1 MSEADAE
8 NKRIAKNTAV
18 LYVRMLISM
27 FIGFFTSRILLNQL
41 GVIDYG
47 IYNVVGSIVVMLG
60 FLNSTL
66 SLSTQRF
73 INYELGSGNYDRL
86 SKVYS
91 SSIVIHAALA
101 FLVLIIAETVGLWF
115 LNTHMNIPTERMVA
129 ANYVYQFSIFSAM
142 FSIIMIPH
150 SATIIAHEHMK
161 QYATIGI
168 IDVLLRLCVA
178 CMLYI
183 IQTDK
188 LIVYALAMFL
198 VVLANYLTYYIYCKK
213 KFPECS
219 FIFSKDKQLYRE
231 MLSFSGWNI
240 FSSISM
246 ILNGQVV
253 SIIMNIFF
261 GPIVNA
267 ARGISSQVN
276 GAIGGFVQN
285 FQIAVNP
292 RIIQTFAADEIQTF
306 YRLINQSAKF
316 SFFLLLIFVVP
327 VWINIDDILQLWLGT
342 VPEHTAD
349 FCRIIFISSLINTF
363 SLPLATAA
371 NATGNIKIFQL
382 ACGVF
387 EILNIPFSY
396 LLLKLGNPPVSVY
409 LVQLTITISTLLIRL
424 IVLRKLVNL
433 NIYLFFTKIVFRCLF
448 VAVLSFS
455 TMMIVT
461 YINVE
466 SILGLLSSIFI
477 SLSLT
482 VLSIILLGLNRE
494 EKAIAMNLI
503 KNKLHIK

>member
-1 MSEADAE
+1 
-8 NKRIAKNTAV
+8 
-18 LYVRMLISM
+18 MLISM

-41 GVIDYG
+41 GVVDFG
-47 IYNVVGSIVVMLG
+47 VYNVVGSIIVLLG

-73 INYELGSGNYDRL
+73 INFELGNNNYQQL
-86 SKVYS
+86 QKVYS
-91 SSIVIHAALA
+91 SSIIIHCALA
-101 FLVLIIAETVGLWF
+101 FIVFILAETVGLWF
-115 LNTHMNIPTERMVA
+115 LNYHMNIPEERMVA

-142 FSIIMIPH
+142 LSLTMIPH
-150 SATIIAHEHMK
+150 TATIIAHEHMS

-168 IDVLLRLCVA
+168 IDVFLRFSVA

-253 SIIMNIFF
+253 SIILNIFF

-267 ARGISSQVN
+267 ARGISTQVN

-292 RIIQTFAADEIQTF
+292 RIIQTFAANEIQTF

-316 SFFLLLIFVVP
+316 SFYLLLIFVVP
-327 VWINIDDILQLWLGT
+327 VWTNIDNILQLWLGT
-342 VPEHTAD
+342 VPEHTAN
-349 FCRIIFISSLINTF
+349 FCRIVFISSLINTF

-371 NATGNIKIFQL
+371 NATGNIKVFQL
-382 ACGVF
+382 ACGIF
-387 EILNIPFSY
+387 ELLNIPFSY
-396 LLLKLGNPPVSVY
+396 LLLKLGNPPVTVY
-409 LVQLTITISTLLIRL
+409 FVQLTITISTLFVRL

-433 NIYLFFTKIVFRCLF
+433 NISLFLSKIVFRCLF
-448 VAVLSFS
+448 VAILSFS
-455 TMMIVT
+455 TIIIAT
-461 YINVE
+461 FINTE

-482 VLSIILLGLNRE
+482 ALFIMLWGLNRE
-494 EKAIAMNLI
+494 EKVIAINLI
-503 KNKLHIK
+503 INKLHIK

>member
-1 MSEADAE
+1 
-8 NKRIAKNTAV
+8 
-18 LYVRMLISM
+18 MLISM

-41 GVIDYG
+41 GVVDFG
-47 IYNVVGSIVVMLG
+47 VYNVVGSIIVLLG

-73 INYELGSGNYDRL
+73 INFELGNNNYQQL
-86 SKVYS
+86 QKVYS
-91 SSIVIHAALA
+91 SSIIIHCALA
-101 FLVLIIAETVGLWF
+101 FVVFILAETVGLWF
-115 LNTHMNIPTERMVA
+115 LNSHMNIPEERMTA

-142 FSIIMIPH
+142 LSLTMIPH
-150 SATIIAHEHMK
+150 TATIIAHEHMN

-168 IDVLLRLCVA
+168 VDVFLRFTVA
-178 CMLYI
+178 CMLYL

-253 SIIMNIFF
+253 SIILNIFF

-267 ARGISSQVN
+267 ARGISTQVN

-292 RIIQTFAADEIQTF
+292 RIIQTFAANEIQAF

-327 VWINIDDILQLWLGT
+327 VWINIDDILQLWLGD
-342 VPEHTAD
+342 VPEHAAD
-349 FCRIIFISSLINTF
+349 FCRIVFISSLINTF

-371 NATGNIKIFQL
+371 NATGNIKLFQL

-387 EILNIPFSY
+387 ELLNIPFSY
-396 LLLKLGNPPVSVY
+396 MLLKLGNLPVAVY
-409 LVQLTITISTLLIRL
+409 FVQLTITISTLFVRL
-424 IVLRKLVNL
+424 VVLKELVNL
-433 NIYLFFTKIVFRCLF
+433 NIFLFLFKIVFRCLF
-448 VAVLSFS
+448 VAILSFS
-455 TMMIVT
+455 TMIVTT
-461 YINVE
+461 YINTE
-466 SILGLLSSIFI
+466 SIFELLSSITI

-482 VLSIILLGLNRE
+482 VLFIILLGLNRE
-494 EKAIAMNLI
+494 EKAIAINLI

>member
-1 MSEADAE
+1 
-8 NKRIAKNTAV
+8 
-18 LYVRMLISM
+18 MLISM

-41 GVIDYG
+41 GVVDFG
-47 IYNVVGSIVVMLG
+47 VYNVVGSIIVLLG

-73 INYELGSGNYDRL
+73 INFELGNNNYQQL
-86 SKVYS
+86 QKVYS
-91 SSIVIHAALA
+91 SSIIIHCALA
-101 FLVLIIAETVGLWF
+101 FVVFILAETVGLWF
-115 LNTHMNIPTERMVA
+115 LNYHMNIPEERMVA

-142 FSIIMIPH
+142 LSLTMIPH
-150 SATIIAHEHMK
+150 TATIIAHEHMS

-168 IDVLLRLCVA
+168 IDVFLRFSVA

-219 FIFSKDKQLYRE
+219 FIVSKDKQLYRE

-253 SIIMNIFF
+253 SIILNIFF

-267 ARGISSQVN
+267 ARGISTQVN
-276 GAIGGFVQN
+276 GAIGGFVHN

-292 RIIQTFAADEIQTF
+292 RIIQTFAANEFQTF

-327 VWINIDDILQLWLGT
+327 VWTNIDNILQIWLGS

-349 FCRIIFISSLINTF
+349 FCRIVFISSLINTF

-371 NATGNIKIFQL
+371 NATGNIKVFQL

-396 LLLKLGNPPVSVY
+396 LLLKLGNPPVAVY
-409 LVQLTITISTLLIRL
+409 FVQLAITISTLFARL
-424 IVLRKLVNL
+424 VVLRKLVNL
-433 NIYLFFTKIVFRCLF
+433 NISLFLTKIVSRCLF
-448 VAVLSFS
+448 VAILSFS
-455 TMMIVT
+455 TMMIAT
-461 YINVE
+461 YINTE
-466 SILGLLSSIFI
+466 SLLGLLSSIFI

-482 VLSIILLGLNRE
+482 ALFIMLLGLNRE
-494 EKAIAMNLI
+494 EKAIAINLI

>member
-1 MSEADAE
+1 
-8 NKRIAKNTAV
+8 
-18 LYVRMLISM
+18 MLISM

-41 GVIDYG
+41 GVVDFG
-47 IYNVVGSIVVMLG
+47 VYNVVGSIIVLLG

-73 INYELGSGNYDRL
+73 INFELGNNNYQQL
-86 SKVYS
+86 QKVYS
-91 SSIVIHAALA
+91 SSIIIHCALA
-101 FLVLIIAETVGLWF
+101 FIVFILAETVGLWF
-115 LNTHMNIPTERMVA
+115 LNYHMNIPEERMVA

-142 FSIIMIPH
+142 LSLTMIPH
-150 SATIIAHEHMK
+150 TATIIAHEHMS

-168 IDVLLRLCVA
+168 IDVFLRFSVA

-219 FIFSKDKQLYRE
+219 FIVSKDKQLYQE

-253 SIIMNIFF
+253 SIILNVFF

-267 ARGISSQVN
+267 ARGISTQVN

-292 RIIQTFAADEIQTF
+292 RIIQTFAANEIQTF

-342 VPEHTAD
+342 VPEHTAN
-349 FCRIIFISSLINTF
+349 FCRIVFISSLINTF

-371 NATGNIKIFQL
+371 NATGNIKVFQL
-382 ACGVF
+382 ACGVL

-396 LLLKLGNPPVSVY
+396 LLLKLGNPPVTVY
-409 LVQLTITISTLLIRL
+409 FVQLTITISTLFVRL
-424 IVLRKLVNL
+424 IVLRKLVSL
-433 NIYLFFTKIVFRCLF
+433 NISQFLTKIVSRCLF
-448 VAVLSFS
+448 VAILSFS
-455 TMMIVT
+455 TMIVT
-461 YINVE
+461 TYFNTE
-466 SILGLLSSIFI
+466 SLLGLLSSIFS

-482 VLSIILLGLNRE
+482 ALFIMLLGLNRE
-494 EKAIAMNLI
+494 EKAIAINLI

>member
-1 MSEADAE
+1 
-8 NKRIAKNTAV
+8 
-18 LYVRMLISM
+18 MLISM

-41 GVIDYG
+41 GVVDFG
-47 IYNVVGSIVVMLG
+47 VYNVVGSIIVLLG

-73 INYELGSGNYDRL
+73 INFELGNNNYQQL
-86 SKVYS
+86 QKVYS
-91 SSIVIHAALA
+91 SSIIIHCALA
-101 FLVLIIAETVGLWF
+101 FVVFILAETVGLWF
-115 LNTHMNIPTERMVA
+115 LNYHMNIPEERMVA

-142 FSIIMIPH
+142 LSLTMIPH
-150 SATIIAHEHMK
+150 TATIIAHEHMS

-168 IDVLLRLCVA
+168 IDVFLRFSVA

-219 FIFSKDKQLYRE
+219 FILSKDKQLYRE

-253 SIIMNIFF
+253 SIILNIFF

-267 ARGISSQVN
+267 ARGISTQVN
-276 GAIGGFVQN
+276 GAIGGFVHN

-292 RIIQTFAADEIQTF
+292 RIIQTFAANEFQTF

-327 VWINIDDILQLWLGT
+327 VWTNIDNILQIWLGS

-349 FCRIIFISSLINTF
+349 FCRIVFISSLINTF

-371 NATGNIKIFQL
+371 NATGNIKVFQL

-396 LLLKLGNPPVSVY
+396 LLLKLGNPPVAVY
-409 LVQLTITISTLLIRL
+409 FVQLAITISTLFARL
-424 IVLRKLVNL
+424 VVLRKLVNL
-433 NIYLFFTKIVFRCLF
+433 NISLFLTKIVSHCMF
-448 VAVLSFS
+448 VAILSFS
-455 TMMIVT
+455 TMMIT
-461 YINVE
+461 AFINTE

-482 VLSIILLGLNRE
+482 ALFIMLLGLNRE
-494 EKAIAMNLI
+494 EKAIAINLI

>member
-1 MSEADAE
+1 
-8 NKRIAKNTAV
+8 
-18 LYVRMLISM
+18 MLISM

-41 GVIDYG
+41 GVVDFG
-47 IYNVVGSIVVMLG
+47 VYNVVGSIIVLLG

-73 INYELGSGNYDRL
+73 INFELGNNNYQQL
-86 SKVYS
+86 QKVYS
-91 SSIVIHAALA
+91 SSIIIHCALA
-101 FLVLIIAETVGLWF
+101 FIVFILAESVGLWF
-115 LNTHMNIPTERMVA
+115 LNYHMNIPEERMVA

-142 FSIIMIPH
+142 LSLTMIPH
-150 SATIIAHEHMK
+150 TATIIAHEHMS

-168 IDVLLRLCVA
+168 IDVFLRFSAA

-188 LIVYALAMFL
+188 LIVYALVMFL
-198 VVLANYLTYYIYCKK
+198 VVLTNYLTYFIYCKK

-219 FIFSKDKQLYRE
+219 LIFSKDKKLYRE

-240 FSSISM
+240 FSSISV

-267 ARGISSQVN
+267 ARGVSAQVN
-276 GAIGGFVQN
+276 GAVGGFVQN

-292 RIIQTFAADEIQTF
+292 RIIQTFAANEIQTF
-306 YRLINQSAKF
+306 YCLINQSAKF

-327 VWINIDDILQLWLGT
+327 VWTNIDNILQLWLGT

-349 FCRIIFISSLINTF
+349 FCRIVFISSLINTF

-371 NATGNIKIFQL
+371 NATGNIKVFQL

-396 LLLKLGNPPVSVY
+396 LLLKLGNPPVTVY
-409 LVQLTITISTLLIRL
+409 FVQLTITISTLFVRL
-424 IVLRKLVNL
+424 IVLRKLANL
-433 NIYLFFTKIVFRCLF
+433 NISLFLTKIVFRCLS
-448 VAVLSFS
+448 VAILSFS
-455 TMMIVT
+455 TIIVT
-461 YINVE
+461 LINTE
-466 SILGLLSSIFI
+466 SILGLLSSIFG

-482 VLSIILLGLNRE
+482 VLYIMLLGLSKE
-494 EKAIAMNLI
+494 EKIIAINLI
-503 KNKLHIK
+503 KNKLHI

>member
-1 MSEADAE
+1 
-8 NKRIAKNTAV
+8 
-18 LYVRMLISM
+18 MLISM

-41 GVIDYG
+41 GVVDFG
-47 IYNVVGSIVVMLG
+47 VYNVVGSIIVLLG

-73 INYELGSGNYDRL
+73 INFELGNNNYQQL
-86 SKVYS
+86 QKVYS
-91 SSIVIHAALA
+91 SSIIIHCALA
-101 FLVLIIAETVGLWF
+101 FIVFILAETVGLWF
-115 LNTHMNIPTERMVA
+115 LNYHMNIPEERMVA

-142 FSIIMIPH
+142 LSLTMIPH
-150 SATIIAHEHMK
+150 TATIIAHEHMS

-168 IDVLLRLCVA
+168 IDVFLRFSVA

-219 FIFSKDKQLYRE
+219 FIFSKDKRLYRE

-253 SIIMNIFF
+253 SIVLNVFF

-267 ARGISSQVN
+267 ARGITTQVN

-292 RIIQTFAADEIQTF
+292 RIIQTFAANEIQTF

-327 VWINIDDILQLWLGT
+327 VWINIDNILQFWLGT
-342 VPEHTAD
+342 VPKHTAD
-349 FCRIIFISSLINTF
+349 FCRIVFISSLINTF

-371 NATGNIKIFQL
+371 NANGNIKAFQL
-382 ACGVF
+382 ACGIF
-387 EILNIPFSY
+387 ELLNIPLSY
-396 LLLKLGNPPVSVY
+396 LLLKLGNPPVTVY
-409 LVQLTITISTLLIRL
+409 FVQLTITISTLFVRL

-433 NIYLFFTKIVFRCLF
+433 NLSLFLTKIVSRCLF
-448 VAVLSFS
+448 VAILSFS
-455 TMMIVT
+455 TMLIVT
-461 YINVE
+461 FINTEV
-466 SILGLLSSIFI
+466 ILGLLSSIFI

-482 VLSIILLGLNRE
+482 ALFIMLLGLNRE
-494 EKAIAMNLI
+494 EKAIAINLI

>member
-1 MSEADAE
+1 
-8 NKRIAKNTAV
+8 
-18 LYVRMLISM
+18 MLISM

-41 GVIDYG
+41 GVVDFG
-47 IYNVVGSIVVMLG
+47 VYNVVGSIIVLLG

-73 INYELGSGNYDRL
+73 INFELGNNNYQQL
-86 SKVYS
+86 QKVYS
-91 SSIVIHAALA
+91 SSIIIHCTLA
-101 FLVLIIAETVGLWF
+101 FTVLILAETVGLWF
-115 LNTHMNIPTERMVA
+115 LNYHMNIPGERMVA

-142 FSIIMIPH
+142 LSLTMIPH
-150 SATIIAHEHMK
+150 TATIIAHEHMS

-168 IDVLLRLCVA
+168 VDVLLRFSVA

-198 VVLANYLTYYIYCKK
+198 VALANYLTYYIYCKK

-253 SIIMNIFF
+253 SIILNIFF

-267 ARGISSQVN
+267 ARGISTQVN

-292 RIIQTFAADEIQTF
+292 RIIQTFAADEMKTF

-327 VWINIDDILQLWLGT
+327 VWINIDKILQLWLGT
-342 VPEHTAD
+342 VPENTAD

-371 NATGNIKIFQL
+371 NATGNIKVFQL
-382 ACGVF
+382 TCGVL

-396 LLLKLGNPPVSVY
+396 LLLKLGNPPVAVY
-409 LVQLTITISTLLIRL
+409 FVQLIITISTLFVRL
-424 IVLRKLVNL
+424 IVLRKLVSL
-433 NIYLFFTKIVFRCLF
+433 NIFLFLTKIVFRCLF
-448 VAVLSFS
+448 VAALSFS
-455 TMMIVT
+455 IIMIVT
-461 YINVE
+461 FIDTE
-466 SILGLLSSIFI
+466 SIIGLLSSIFV

-482 VLSIILLGLNRE
+482 ALFIMLLGLNGE
-494 EKAIAMNLI
+494 EKAIAINLI

>member
-1 MSEADAE
+1 
-8 NKRIAKNTAV
+8 
-18 LYVRMLISM
+18 MLISM

-41 GVIDYG
+41 GVVDFG
-47 IYNVVGSIVVMLG
+47 VYNVVGSIIVLLG

-73 INYELGSGNYDRL
+73 INFELGNNNYQQL
-86 SKVYS
+86 QKVYS
-91 SSIVIHAALA
+91 SSIIIHCALA
-101 FLVLIIAETVGLWF
+101 FVVFILAETVGLWF
-115 LNTHMNIPTERMVA
+115 LNYHMNIPEERMVA

-142 FSIIMIPH
+142 LSLTMIPH
-150 SATIIAHEHMK
+150 TATIIAHEHMS

-168 IDVLLRLCVA
+168 IDVFLRFSVA

-219 FIFSKDKQLYRE
+219 FIVSKDKQLYRE

-253 SIIMNIFF
+253 SIILNVFF

-267 ARGISSQVN
+267 ARGISTQVN
-276 GAIGGFVQN
+276 GAIGGFVHN

-292 RIIQTFAADEIQTF
+292 RIIQTFAANEFQTF

-327 VWINIDDILQLWLGT
+327 VWTNIDNILQIWLGS

-349 FCRIIFISSLINTF
+349 FCRIVFISSLINTF

-371 NATGNIKIFQL
+371 NATGNIKVFQL

-396 LLLKLGNPPVSVY
+396 LLLKLGNPPVAVY
-409 LVQLTITISTLLIRL
+409 FVQLAITISTLFARL
-424 IVLRKLVNL
+424 VVLRKLVNL
-433 NIYLFFTKIVFRCLF
+433 NISLFLTKIVSRCLF
-448 VAVLSFS
+448 VAILSFS
-455 TMMIVT
+455 TMMIT
-461 YINVE
+461 AFINTE

-482 VLSIILLGLNRE
+482 ALFIMLLGLNRE
-494 EKAIAMNLI
+494 EKAIAINLI

>member
-1 MSEADAE
+1 
-8 NKRIAKNTAV
+8 
-18 LYVRMLISM
+18 MLISM

-41 GVIDYG
+41 GVVDFG
-47 IYNVVGSIVVMLG
+47 VYNVVGSIIVLLG

-73 INYELGSGNYDRL
+73 INFELGNNNYQQL
-86 SKVYS
+86 QKVYS
-91 SSIVIHAALA
+91 SSIIIHCALA
-101 FLVLIIAETVGLWF
+101 FIVFILAETVGLWF
-115 LNTHMNIPTERMVA
+115 LNYHMNIPEERMVA

-142 FSIIMIPH
+142 LSLTMIPH
-150 SATIIAHEHMK
+150 TATIIAHEHMS

-168 IDVLLRLCVA
+168 IDVFLRFSVA

-253 SIIMNIFF
+253 SIILNIFF

-267 ARGISSQVN
+267 ARGISTQVN

-292 RIIQTFAADEIQTF
+292 RIIQTFAANEIQTF

-316 SFFLLLIFVVP
+316 SFYLLLIFVVP
-327 VWINIDDILQLWLGT
+327 VWTNIDNILQLWLGT

-349 FCRIIFISSLINTF
+349 FCRIVFIVSLINTF
-363 SLPLATAA
+363 SLPLATTA
-371 NATGNIKIFQL
+371 NATGNIKVFQL
-382 ACGVF
+382 ACGVL

-396 LLLKLGNPPVSVY
+396 LLLKLGNPPLTVY
-409 LVQLTITISTLLIRL
+409 FVQLAITISTLFVRL

-433 NIYLFFTKIVFRCLF
+433 NISLFLIKIVFRCLF
-448 VAVLSFS
+448 VAILSFS
-455 TMMIVT
+455 TMMIAT
-461 YINVE
+461 YINTE
-466 SILGLLSSIFI
+466 SLFGLLSSIFV
-477 SLSLT
+477 SLCLT
-482 VLSIILLGLNRE
+482 ALFIMLLGLNRE
-494 EKAIAMNLI
+494 EKAIVINLI
-503 KNKLHIK
+503 KNRLHIK

>member
-1 MSEADAE
+1 
-8 NKRIAKNTAV
+8 
-18 LYVRMLISM
+18 MLISM

-41 GVIDYG
+41 GVVDFG
-47 IYNVVGSIVVMLG
+47 VYNVVGSIIVLLG

-73 INYELGSGNYDRL
+73 INFELGNNNYQQL
-86 SKVYS
+86 QKVYS
-91 SSIVIHAALA
+91 SSIIIHCALA
-101 FLVLIIAETVGLWF
+101 FVVFILAETVGLWF
-115 LNTHMNIPTERMVA
+115 LNYHMNIPEERMVA

-142 FSIIMIPH
+142 LSLTMIPH
-150 SATIIAHEHMK
+150 TATIIAHEHMS

-168 IDVLLRLCVA
+168 IDVFLRFSVA

-219 FIFSKDKQLYRE
+219 FILSKDKQLYRE

-253 SIIMNIFF
+253 SIILNVFF

-267 ARGISSQVN
+267 ARGISTQVN

-292 RIIQTFAADEIQTF
+292 RIIQTFAANEIQTF

-342 VPEHTAD
+342 VPEHTAN
-349 FCRIIFISSLINTF
+349 FCRIVFISSLINTF

-371 NATGNIKIFQL
+371 NATGNIKVFQL
-382 ACGVF
+382 ACGVL

-396 LLLKLGNPPVSVY
+396 LLLKLGNPPVTVY
-409 LVQLTITISTLLIRL
+409 FVQLTITISTLFVRL
-424 IVLRKLVNL
+424 IVLRKLVSL
-433 NIYLFFTKIVFRCLF
+433 NISQFLTKIVSRCLF
-448 VAVLSFS
+448 VAILSFS
-455 TMMIVT
+455 TMIVT
-461 YINVE
+461 TYFNTE
-466 SILGLLSSIFI
+466 SLLGLLSSIFS

-482 VLSIILLGLNRE
+482 ALFIMLLGLNRE
-494 EKAIAMNLI
+494 EKAIAINLI

>member
-1 MSEADAE
+1 
-8 NKRIAKNTAV
+8 
-18 LYVRMLISM
+18 MLISM

-41 GVIDYG
+41 GVVDFG
-47 IYNVVGSIVVMLG
+47 VYNVVGSIIVLLG

-73 INYELGSGNYDRL
+73 INFELGNNNYQQL
-86 SKVYS
+86 QKVYS
-91 SSIVIHAALA
+91 SSIIIHCALA
-101 FLVLIIAETVGLWF
+101 FIVFILAETVGLWF
-115 LNTHMNIPTERMVA
+115 LNYHMNIPEERMVA

-142 FSIIMIPH
+142 LSLTMIPH
-150 SATIIAHEHMK
+150 TATIIAHEHMS

-168 IDVLLRLCVA
+168 IDVFLRFSVA

-253 SIIMNIFF
+253 SIILNIFF

-267 ARGISSQVN
+267 ARGISTQVN

-292 RIIQTFAADEIQTF
+292 RIIQTFAANEIQTF

-327 VWINIDDILQLWLGT
+327 VWINIDDILQLWLGH
-342 VPEHTAD
+342 VPEYTAD
-349 FCRIIFISSLINTF
+349 FCRIVFISSLVNTF

-371 NATGNIKIFQL
+371 NATGNIKVFQL

-396 LLLKLGNPPVSVY
+396 LLLKLGNPPVAVY
-409 LVQLTITISTLLIRL
+409 LVQLFITISTLFVRL
-424 IVLRKLVNL
+424 IVLRKIINL
-433 NIYLFFTKIVFRCLF
+433 NVFIFLTKIVAHCLF
-448 VAVLSFS
+448 IAVLSFS
-455 TMMIVT
+455 TMLIGMF
-461 YINVE
+461 INTE
-466 SILGLLSSIFI
+466 AILGLLCSIFI
-477 SLSLT
+477 SITLT
-482 VLSIILLGLNRE
+482 VLFIILLGLNRD
-494 EKAIAMNLI
+494 EKNFAIKLI
-503 KNKLHIK
+503 KNKLHIR

>member
-1 MSEADAE
+1 
-8 NKRIAKNTAV
+8 
-18 LYVRMLISM
+18 MLISM

-41 GVIDYG
+41 GVVDFG
-47 IYNVVGSIVVMLG
+47 VYNVVGSIIVLLG

-73 INYELGSGNYDRL
+73 INFELGNNNYQQL
-86 SKVYS
+86 QKVYS
-91 SSIVIHAALA
+91 SSIIIHCALA
-101 FLVLIIAETVGLWF
+101 FVVFILAETVGLWF
-115 LNTHMNIPTERMVA
+115 LNYHMNIPEERMVA

-142 FSIIMIPH
+142 LSLTMIPH
-150 SATIIAHEHMK
+150 TATIIAHEHMS

-168 IDVLLRLCVA
+168 IDVFLRFSVA

-219 FIFSKDKQLYRE
+219 FIVSKDKQLYRE

-253 SIIMNIFF
+253 SIILNIFF

-267 ARGISSQVN
+267 ARGISTQVN
-276 GAIGGFVQN
+276 GAIGGFVHN

-292 RIIQTFAADEIQTF
+292 RIIQTFAANEFQTF

-327 VWINIDDILQLWLGT
+327 VWTNIDNILQIWLGS

-349 FCRIIFISSLINTF
+349 FCRIVFISSLINTF

-371 NATGNIKIFQL
+371 NATGNIKVFQL

-396 LLLKLGNPPVSVY
+396 LLLKLGNPPVAVY
-409 LVQLTITISTLLIRL
+409 FVQLAITISTLFARL
-424 IVLRKLVNL
+424 VVLRKLVSL
-433 NIYLFFTKIVFRCLF
+433 NISQFLTKIVSHCMF
-448 VAVLSFS
+448 VAILSFS
-455 TMMIVT
+455 TMMIT
-461 YINVE
+461 AFINTE

-482 VLSIILLGLNRE
+482 ALFIMLLGLNRE
-494 EKAIAMNLI
+494 EKAIAINLI

>member
-1 MSEADAE
+1 
-8 NKRIAKNTAV
+8 
-18 LYVRMLISM
+18 MLISM

-41 GVIDYG
+41 GVVDFG
-47 IYNVVGSIVVMLG
+47 VYNVVGSIIVLLG

-73 INYELGSGNYDRL
+73 INFELGNNNYQQL
-86 SKVYS
+86 QKVYS
-91 SSIVIHAALA
+91 SSIIIHCALA
-101 FLVLIIAETVGLWF
+101 FVVFTLAETVGLWF
-115 LNTHMNIPTERMVA
+115 LNYHMNIPEERMVA

-142 FSIIMIPH
+142 LSLTMIPH
-150 SATIIAHEHMK
+150 TATIIAHEHMS

-168 IDVLLRLCVA
+168 IDVFLRFSVA

-188 LIVYALAMFL
+188 LIIYALAMFL

-219 FIFSKDKQLYRE
+219 FILSKDKQLYRE

-253 SIIMNIFF
+253 SIILNVFF

-267 ARGISSQVN
+267 ARGISTQVN

-292 RIIQTFAADEIQTF
+292 RIIQTFAANEIQTF

-349 FCRIIFISSLINTF
+349 FCRIVFIVSLINTF

-371 NATGNIKIFQL
+371 NATGNIKVFQL

-396 LLLKLGNPPVSVY
+396 LLLKLGNPPVAVY
-409 LVQLTITISTLLIRL
+409 FVQLTITISTLFVRL
-424 IVLRKLVNL
+424 IVLRKLVSL
-433 NIYLFFTKIVFRCLF
+433 NISQFLTKIVSRCLF
-448 VAVLSFS
+448 VAILSFS
-455 TMMIVT
+455 TMIIAT
-461 YINVE
+461 YINTE
-466 SILGLLSSIFI
+466 SLLGLLSSIFI

-482 VLSIILLGLNRE
+482 ALFIMLIGLNRE
-494 EKAIAMNLI
+494 EKAIAINLI

>member
-1 MSEADAE
+1 
-8 NKRIAKNTAV
+8 
-18 LYVRMLISM
+18 MLISM
-27 FIGFFTSRILLNQL
+27 LIGFFTSRILLNQL
-41 GVIDYG
+41 GVVDFG
-47 IYNVVGSIVVMLG
+47 VYNVVGSIIVLLG

-73 INYELGSGNYDRL
+73 INFELGNKNYQRL
-86 SKVYS
+86 QKVYS
-91 SSIVIHAALA
+91 SSIIIHCTLA
-101 FLVLIIAETVGLWF
+101 FIVFILGETVGLWF
-115 LNTHMNIPTERMVA
+115 VNYHMNIPEERMVA
-129 ANYVYQFSIFSAM
+129 ANCVYQFSIFSTM
-142 FSIIMIPH
+142 LSFTMIPRT
-150 SATIIAHEHMK
+150 ATIIAHEHMS

-168 IDVLLRLCVA
+168 IDVFLRFSVA

-183 IQTDK
+183 IQIDK

-198 VVLANYLTYYIYCKK
+198 VVLVNYLIYYIYCKR

-240 FSSISM
+240 FSSISI

-253 SIIMNIFF
+253 SIVLNIFF

-267 ARGISSQVN
+267 ARGISTQVN

-285 FQIAVNP
+285 FQITVNP
-292 RIIQTFAADEIQTF
+292 RIIQTFAANEIQTF

-327 VWINIDDILQLWLGT
+327 VWINIDNILQLWLGT

-349 FCRIIFISSLINTF
+349 FCRIVFISSLINTF

-371 NATGNIKIFQL
+371 NATGNIKVFQL

-387 EILNIPFSY
+387 EILNIPLSY
-396 LLLKLGNPPVSVY
+396 LLLKLGNPPVAVY
-409 LVQLTITISTLLIRL
+409 FVQLTITISTFFVRL

-433 NIYLFFTKIVFRCLF
+433 NVSLFLTKIVFRCLF

-461 YINVE
+461 YINTE
-466 SILGLLSSIFI
+466 SMLGLLSSIFI

-482 VLSIILLGLNRE
+482 ALFIIFGGLNQE
-494 EKAIAMNLI
+494 EKAIAINLI

>member
-1 MSEADAE
+1 
-8 NKRIAKNTAV
+8 
-18 LYVRMLISM
+18 MLISM

-41 GVIDYG
+41 GVVDFG
-47 IYNVVGSIVVMLG
+47 VYNVVGSIIVLLG

-73 INYELGSGNYDRL
+73 INFELGNNNYQQL
-86 SKVYS
+86 QKVYS
-91 SSIVIHAALA
+91 SSIIIHCALA
-101 FLVLIIAETVGLWF
+101 FVVFILAETVGLWF
-115 LNTHMNIPTERMVA
+115 LNYHMNIPEERMVA

-142 FSIIMIPH
+142 LSLTMIPH
-150 SATIIAHEHMK
+150 TATIIAHEHMS

-168 IDVLLRLCVA
+168 IDVFLRFSVA

-219 FIFSKDKQLYRE
+219 FIVSKDKQLYQE

-253 SIIMNIFF
+253 SIILNVFF

-267 ARGISSQVN
+267 ARGISTQVN

-292 RIIQTFAADEIQTF
+292 RIIQTFAANEIQIF

-349 FCRIIFISSLINTF
+349 FCRIVFIVSLINTF

-371 NATGNIKIFQL
+371 NATGNIKVFQL
-382 ACGVF
+382 ACGVL

-396 LLLKLGNPPVSVY
+396 LLLKLGNPPVAVY
-409 LVQLTITISTLLIRL
+409 FVQLAITISTLLVRL
-424 IVLRKLVNL
+424 IVLRKLVSL
-433 NIYLFFTKIVFRCLF
+433 NISQFLTKIVSRCLF
-448 VAVLSFS
+448 VAILSFL
-455 TMMIVT
+455 TMMIT
-461 YINVE
+461 TFINTE
-466 SILGLLSSIFI
+466 SILGLLCSIFI

-482 VLSIILLGLNRE
+482 ALFIMLLGLNRE
-494 EKAIAMNLI
+494 EKAIAINLI

>member
-1 MSEADAE
+1 
-8 NKRIAKNTAV
+8 
-18 LYVRMLISM
+18 MLISM

-41 GVIDYG
+41 GVVDFG
-47 IYNVVGSIVVMLG
+47 VYNVVGSIIVLLG

-73 INYELGSGNYDRL
+73 INFELGNNNYQQL
-86 SKVYS
+86 QKVYS
-91 SSIVIHAALA
+91 SSIIIHCALA
-101 FLVLIIAETVGLWF
+101 FVVFTLAETVGLWF
-115 LNTHMNIPTERMVA
+115 LNYHMNIPEERMVA

-142 FSIIMIPH
+142 LSLTMIPH
-150 SATIIAHEHMK
+150 TATIIAHEHMS

-168 IDVLLRLCVA
+168 IDVFLRFSVA

-219 FIFSKDKQLYRE
+219 LIVSKDKQLYRE

-253 SIIMNIFF
+253 SIILNVFF

-267 ARGISSQVN
+267 ARGISTQVN

-292 RIIQTFAADEIQTF
+292 RIIQTFAANEIQTF

-349 FCRIIFISSLINTF
+349 FCRIVFIVSLINTF

-371 NATGNIKIFQL
+371 NATGNIKVFQL

-396 LLLKLGNPPVSVY
+396 LLLKLGNPPVAVY
-409 LVQLTITISTLLIRL
+409 FVQLTITISTLFVRL
-424 IVLRKLVNL
+424 IVLRKLVSL
-433 NIYLFFTKIVFRCLF
+433 NISQFLTKIVSRCLF
-448 VAVLSFS
+448 VAILSFS
-455 TMMIVT
+455 TMIIAT
-461 YINVE
+461 YINTE
-466 SILGLLSSIFI
+466 SLLGLLSSIFI

-482 VLSIILLGLNRE
+482 ALFIMLIGLNRE
-494 EKAIAMNLI
+494 EKAIAINLI

>member
-1 MSEADAE
+1 
-8 NKRIAKNTAV
+8 
-18 LYVRMLISM
+18 MLISM

-41 GVIDYG
+41 GVVDFG
-47 IYNVVGSIVVMLG
+47 VYNVVGSIIVLLG

-73 INYELGSGNYDRL
+73 INFELGNNNYQQL
-86 SKVYS
+86 QKVYS
-91 SSIVIHAALA
+91 SSIIIHCALA
-101 FLVLIIAETVGLWF
+101 FAVFILAETVGLWF
-115 LNTHMNIPTERMVA
+115 LNYHMNIPEERMVA

-142 FSIIMIPH
+142 LSLTMIPH
-150 SATIIAHEHMK
+150 TATIIAHEHMS

-168 IDVLLRLCVA
+168 IDVFLRFSVA

-213 KFPECS
+213 KFSECS
-219 FIFSKDKQLYRE
+219 FILSKDKQLYRK

-253 SIIMNIFF
+253 SIILNVFF

-267 ARGISSQVN
+267 ARGISTQVN

-292 RIIQTFAADEIQTF
+292 RIIQTFAANEIQTF

-327 VWINIDDILQLWLGT
+327 VWINIEDILQLWLGT
-342 VPEHTAD
+342 VPEHTAN
-349 FCRIIFISSLINTF
+349 FCRIVFIVSLINTF

-382 ACGVF
+382 ACGVL

-396 LLLKLGNPPVSVY
+396 MLLKLGNPPVAVY
-409 LVQLTITISTLLIRL
+409 FVQLTITISTLFVRL
-424 IVLRKLVNL
+424 IVLRKLVSL
-433 NIYLFFTKIVFRCLF
+433 NISQFLTKIVSRCLF
-448 VAVLSFS
+448 VAILSFS
-455 TMMIVT
+455 TMMIAT
-461 YINVE
+461 YINTE
-466 SILGLLSSIFI
+466 SLLGLLSSIFI

-482 VLSIILLGLNRE
+482 ALFIMLLGLNRE
-494 EKAIAMNLI
+494 EKAIAINLI

>member
-1 MSEADAE
+1 
-8 NKRIAKNTAV
+8 
-18 LYVRMLISM
+18 MLISM

-41 GVIDYG
+41 GVVDFG
-47 IYNVVGSIVVMLG
+47 VYNVVGSIIVLLG

-73 INYELGSGNYDRL
+73 INFELGNNNYQQL
-86 SKVYS
+86 QKVYS
-91 SSIVIHAALA
+91 SSIIIHCALA
-101 FLVLIIAETVGLWF
+101 FVVFILAETVGLWF
-115 LNTHMNIPTERMVA
+115 LNYHMNIPEERMVA

-142 FSIIMIPH
+142 LSLTMIPH
-150 SATIIAHEHMK
+150 TATIIAHEHMS

-168 IDVLLRLCVA
+168 IDVFLRFSVA

-219 FIFSKDKQLYRE
+219 FIVSKDKQLYRE

-253 SIIMNIFF
+253 SIILNVFF

-267 ARGISSQVN
+267 ARGISTQVN

-292 RIIQTFAADEIQTF
+292 RIIQTFAANEIQTF

-349 FCRIIFISSLINTF
+349 FCRIVFISSLINTF

-371 NATGNIKIFQL
+371 NATGNIKVFQL

-409 LVQLTITISTLLIRL
+409 FVQLTITISTLLVRL
-424 IVLRKLVNL
+424 IVLRKLVSL
-433 NIYLFFTKIVFRCLF
+433 NISQFLTKIVSRCLF
-448 VAVLSFS
+448 VAILSFS
-455 TMMIVT
+455 TMIIAI
-461 YINVE
+461 YINTE
-466 SILGLLSSIFI
+466 SLLGLLSSIFI
-477 SLSLT
+477 SISLT
-482 VLSIILLGLNRE
+482 ALFIMLIGLNRE
-494 EKAIAMNLI
+494 EKAIAINLI

>member
-1 MSEADAE
+1 
-8 NKRIAKNTAV
+8 
-18 LYVRMLISM
+18 MLISM

-41 GVIDYG
+41 GVVDFG
-47 IYNVVGSIVVMLG
+47 VYNVVGSIIVLLG

-73 INYELGSGNYDRL
+73 INFELGNNNYQQL
-86 SKVYS
+86 QKVYS
-91 SSIVIHAALA
+91 SSIIIHCALA
-101 FLVLIIAETVGLWF
+101 FVVFILAETVGLWF
-115 LNTHMNIPTERMVA
+115 LNYHMNIPEERMVA

-142 FSIIMIPH
+142 LSLTMIPH
-150 SATIIAHEHMK
+150 TATIIAHEHMS

-168 IDVLLRLCVA
+168 IDVFLRFSVA

-219 FIFSKDKQLYRE
+219 FIVSKDKQLYRE

-253 SIIMNIFF
+253 SIILNIFF

-267 ARGISSQVN
+267 ARGISTQVN
-276 GAIGGFVQN
+276 GAIGGFVHN

-292 RIIQTFAADEIQTF
+292 RIIQTFAANEFQTF
-306 YRLINQSAKF
+306 YSLINQSAKF

-327 VWINIDDILQLWLGT
+327 VWTNIDNILQIWLGS

-349 FCRIIFISSLINTF
+349 FCRIVFISSLINTF

-371 NATGNIKIFQL
+371 NATGNIKVFQL

-396 LLLKLGNPPVSVY
+396 LLLKLGNPPVAVY
-409 LVQLTITISTLLIRL
+409 FVQLAITISTLFARL
-424 IVLRKLVNL
+424 MVLRKLVNL
-433 NIYLFFTKIVFRCLF
+433 NISLFLTKIVSRCLF
-448 VAVLSFS
+448 VAILSFS
-455 TMMIVT
+455 TMMIAT
-461 YINVE
+461 YINTE
-466 SILGLLSSIFI
+466 SLLGLLSSIFI

-482 VLSIILLGLNRE
+482 ALFIMLLGLNRE
-494 EKAIAMNLI
+494 EKAIAINLI

>member
-1 MSEADAE
+1 
-8 NKRIAKNTAV
+8 
-18 LYVRMLISM
+18 MLISM

-41 GVIDYG
+41 GVVDFG
-47 IYNVVGSIVVMLG
+47 VYNVVGSIIVLLG

-73 INYELGSGNYDRL
+73 INFELGNNNYQQL
-86 SKVYS
+86 QKVYS
-91 SSIVIHAALA
+91 SSIIIHCALA
-101 FLVLIIAETVGLWF
+101 FVVFILAETVGLWF
-115 LNTHMNIPTERMVA
+115 LNYHMNIPEERMVA

-142 FSIIMIPH
+142 LSLTMIPH
-150 SATIIAHEHMK
+150 TATIIAHEHMS

-168 IDVLLRLCVA
+168 IDVFLRFSVA

-188 LIVYALAMFL
+188 LIIYALAMFL

-219 FIFSKDKQLYRE
+219 FILSKDKQLYRE

-253 SIIMNIFF
+253 SIILNVFF

-267 ARGISSQVN
+267 ARGISTQVN

-292 RIIQTFAADEIQTF
+292 RIIQTFAANEIQTF

-342 VPEHTAD
+342 VPEHTAN
-349 FCRIIFISSLINTF
+349 FCRIVFISSLINTF

-371 NATGNIKIFQL
+371 NATGNIKVFQL
-382 ACGVF
+382 ACGVL

-396 LLLKLGNPPVSVY
+396 LLLKLGNPPVTVY
-409 LVQLTITISTLLIRL
+409 FVQLTITISTLFVRL
-424 IVLRKLVNL
+424 IVLRKLVSL
-433 NIYLFFTKIVFRCLF
+433 NISQFLTKIVSRCLF
-448 VAVLSFS
+448 VAILSFS
-455 TMMIVT
+455 TMIVT
-461 YINVE
+461 TYFNTE
-466 SILGLLSSIFI
+466 SLLGLLSSIFS

-482 VLSIILLGLNRE
+482 ALFIMLLGLNRE
-494 EKAIAMNLI
+494 EKAIAINLI

>member
-1 MSEADAE
+1 
-8 NKRIAKNTAV
+8 
-18 LYVRMLISM
+18 MLISM

-41 GVIDYG
+41 GVVDFG
-47 IYNVVGSIVVMLG
+47 VYNVVGSIIVLLG

-73 INYELGSGNYDRL
+73 INFELGNNNYQQL
-86 SKVYS
+86 QKVYS
-91 SSIVIHAALA
+91 SSIIIHCALA
-101 FLVLIIAETVGLWF
+101 FVVFILAETVGLWF
-115 LNTHMNIPTERMVA
+115 LNYHMNIPEERMVA

-142 FSIIMIPH
+142 LSLTMIPH
-150 SATIIAHEHMK
+150 TATIIAHEHMS

-168 IDVLLRLCVA
+168 IDVFLRFSVA

-219 FIFSKDKQLYRE
+219 FIVSKDKQLYRE

-253 SIIMNIFF
+253 SIILNIFF

-267 ARGISSQVN
+267 ARGISTQVN

-292 RIIQTFAADEIQTF
+292 RIIQTFAANEIQTF

-316 SFFLLLIFVVP
+316 SFFLLLVFVVP
-327 VWINIDDILQLWLGT
+327 VWINVDDILQLWLGT

-349 FCRIIFISSLINTF
+349 FCRIVFIVSLINTF

-371 NATGNIKIFQL
+371 NATGNIKVFQL

-387 EILNIPFSY
+387 ELLNIPFSY
-396 LLLKLGNPPVSVY
+396 MLLKLGNPPMAVY
-409 LVQLTITISTLLIRL
+409 FVQLTITISTLFVRL
-424 IVLRKLVNL
+424 IVLRKLVSL
-433 NIYLFFTKIVFRCLF
+433 NISQFLTKIVSRCLF
-448 VAVLSFS
+448 VAILSFS
-455 TMMIVT
+455 TIMIAMF
-461 YINVE
+461 INTE

-482 VLSIILLGLNRE
+482 ALFILLFGLSKE
-494 EKAIAMNLI
+494 EKIIAINLI

>member
-1 MSEADAE
+1 
-8 NKRIAKNTAV
+8 
-18 LYVRMLISM
+18 MLISM

-41 GVIDYG
+41 GVIDFG
-47 IYNVVGSIVVMLG
+47 VYNVVGSIIVLLG

-73 INYELGSGNYDRL
+73 INYELGNNNYQNL
-86 SKVYS
+86 QKVYS
-91 SSIVIHAALA
+91 SSIIIHCALA
-101 FLVLIIAETVGLWF
+101 FIVFILAETVGLWF
-115 LNTHMNIPTERMVA
+115 LNYHMNIPEERMVA

-142 FSIIMIPH
+142 LSLTMIPH
-150 SATIIAHEHMK
+150 TATIIAHEHMS

-168 IDVLLRLCVA
+168 IDVMLRFSVA

-213 KFPECS
+213 KFPECF
-219 FIFSKDKQLYRE
+219 FIISKDKQLYRE

-246 ILNGQVV
+246 VLNGQIV
-253 SIIMNIFF
+253 SIILNIFF

-267 ARGISSQVN
+267 ARGISTQVN

-292 RIIQTFAADEIQTF
+292 RIIQTFAANEIQTF

-327 VWINIDDILQLWLGT
+327 VWINIDKILELWLGT
-342 VPEHTAD
+342 VPEHTAE
-349 FCRIIFISSLINTF
+349 FCRIVFISSLINTF

-371 NATGNIKIFQL
+371 NATGNIKVFQL
-382 ACGVF
+382 ACGVL

-396 LLLKLGNPPVSVY
+396 LLLKLGNPPLTVY
-409 LVQLTITISTLLIRL
+409 FVQLAITISTLFVRL

-433 NIYLFFTKIVFRCLF
+433 NISLFLIKIVFRCLF
-448 VAVLSFS
+448 VAILSFS
-455 TMMIVT
+455 TMMIAT
-461 YINVE
+461 YINTE
-466 SILGLLSSIFI
+466 SLFGLLSSIFV
-477 SLSLT
+477 SLCLT
-482 VLSIILLGLNRE
+482 ALFIMLLGLNRE
-494 EKAIAMNLI
+494 EKAIVINLI
-503 KNKLHIK
+503 KNRLHIK

>member
-1 MSEADAE
+1 
-8 NKRIAKNTAV
+8 
-18 LYVRMLISM
+18 
-27 FIGFFTSRILLNQL
+27 
-41 GVIDYG
+41 
-47 IYNVVGSIVVMLG
+47 
-60 FLNSTL
+60 
-66 SLSTQRF
+66 
-73 INYELGSGNYDRL
+73 
-86 SKVYS
+86 
-91 SSIVIHAALA
+91 
-101 FLVLIIAETVGLWF
+101 
-115 LNTHMNIPTERMVA
+115 MVA

-142 FSIIMIPH
+142 LSLTMIPH
-150 SATIIAHEHMK
+150 TATIIAHEHMS

-168 IDVLLRLCVA
+168 IDVFLRFSVA

-219 FIFSKDKQLYRE
+219 FIVSKDKQLYRE

-253 SIIMNIFF
+253 SIILNIFF

-267 ARGISSQVN
+267 ARGISTQVN
-276 GAIGGFVQN
+276 GAIGGFVHN

-292 RIIQTFAADEIQTF
+292 RIIQTFAANEFQTF

-327 VWINIDDILQLWLGT
+327 VWTNIDNILQIWLGS

-349 FCRIIFISSLINTF
+349 FCRIVFISSLINTF

-371 NATGNIKIFQL
+371 NATGNIKVFQL

-396 LLLKLGNPPVSVY
+396 LLLKLGNPPVAVY
-409 LVQLTITISTLLIRL
+409 FVQLAITISTLFARL
-424 IVLRKLVNL
+424 VVLRKLVSL
-433 NIYLFFTKIVFRCLF
+433 NISQFLTKIVSHCMF
-448 VAVLSFS
+448 VAILSFS
-455 TMMIVT
+455 TMMIT
-461 YINVE
+461 AFINTE

-482 VLSIILLGLNRE
+482 ALFIMLLGLNRE
-494 EKAIAMNLI
+494 EKAIAINLI

>member
-1 MSEADAE
+1 
-8 NKRIAKNTAV
+8 
-18 LYVRMLISM
+18 M

-41 GVIDYG
+41 GVVDFG
-47 IYNVVGSIVVMLG
+47 VYNVVGSIIVLLG

-73 INYELGSGNYDRL
+73 INFELGNNNYQQL
-86 SKVYS
+86 QKVYS
-91 SSIVIHAALA
+91 SSIIIHCALA
-101 FLVLIIAETVGLWF
+101 FVVFILAETVGLWF
-115 LNTHMNIPTERMVA
+115 LNYHMNIPEERMVA

-142 FSIIMIPH
+142 LSLTMIPH
-150 SATIIAHEHMK
+150 TATIIAHEHMS

-168 IDVLLRLCVA
+168 IDVFLRFSVA

-188 LIVYALAMFL
+188 LIIYALAMFL

-219 FIFSKDKQLYRE
+219 FILSKDKQLYRE

-253 SIIMNIFF
+253 SIILNVFF

-267 ARGISSQVN
+267 ARGISTQVN

-292 RIIQTFAADEIQTF
+292 RIIQTFAANEIQTF

-349 FCRIIFISSLINTF
+349 FCRIVFIVSLINTF

-371 NATGNIKIFQL
+371 NATGNIKVFQL

-396 LLLKLGNPPVSVY
+396 LLLKLGNPPVAVY
-409 LVQLTITISTLLIRL
+409 FVQLTITISTLFVRL
-424 IVLRKLVNL
+424 IVLRKLVSL
-433 NIYLFFTKIVFRCLF
+433 NISQFLTKIVSRCLF
-448 VAVLSFS
+448 VAILSFS
-455 TMMIVT
+455 TMIIAT
-461 YINVE
+461 YINTE
-466 SILGLLSSIFI
+466 SLLGLLSSIFI

-482 VLSIILLGLNRE
+482 ALFIMLIGLNRE
-494 EKAIAMNLI
+494 EKAIAINLI

>member
-1 MSEADAE
+1 
-8 NKRIAKNTAV
+8 
-18 LYVRMLISM
+18 MLISM

-41 GVIDYG
+41 GVVDFG
-47 IYNVVGSIVVMLG
+47 VYNVVGSIIVLLG

-73 INYELGSGNYDRL
+73 INFELGNNNYQQL
-86 SKVYS
+86 QKVYS
-91 SSIVIHAALA
+91 SSIIIHCALA
-101 FLVLIIAETVGLWF
+101 FVVFILAETVGLWF
-115 LNTHMNIPTERMVA
+115 LNYHMNIPEERMVA

-142 FSIIMIPH
+142 LSLTMIPH
-150 SATIIAHEHMK
+150 TATIIAHEHMS

-168 IDVLLRLCVA
+168 IDVFLRFSVA

-188 LIVYALAMFL
+188 LIIYALAMFL

-219 FIFSKDKQLYRE
+219 FILSKDKQLYRE

-253 SIIMNIFF
+253 SIILNVFF

-267 ARGISSQVN
+267 ARGISTQVN

-292 RIIQTFAADEIQTF
+292 RIIQTFAANEIQTF

-349 FCRIIFISSLINTF
+349 FCRIVFIVSLINTF

-371 NATGNIKIFQL
+371 NATGNIKVFQL

-396 LLLKLGNPPVSVY
+396 LLLKLGNPPVAVY
-409 LVQLTITISTLLIRL
+409 FVQLTITISTLFVRL
-424 IVLRKLVNL
+424 IVLRKLVSL
-433 NIYLFFTKIVFRCLF
+433 NISQFLTKIVSRCLF
-448 VAVLSFS
+448 VAILSFS
-455 TMMIVT
+455 TMIIAT
-461 YINVE
+461 YINTE
-466 SILGLLSSIFI
+466 SLLGLLSSIFI

-482 VLSIILLGLNRE
+482 ALFIMLIGLNRE
-494 EKAIAMNLI
+494 EKAIAINLI

>member
-1 MSEADAE
+1 
-8 NKRIAKNTAV
+8 
-18 LYVRMLISM
+18 MLISM

-41 GVIDYG
+41 GVVDFG
-47 IYNVVGSIVVMLG
+47 VYNVVGSIIVLLG

-73 INYELGSGNYDRL
+73 INFELGNNNYQQL
-86 SKVYS
+86 QKVYS
-91 SSIVIHAALA
+91 SSIIIHCALA
-101 FLVLIIAETVGLWF
+101 FVVFILAETVGLWF
-115 LNTHMNIPTERMVA
+115 LNYHMNIPEERMVA

-142 FSIIMIPH
+142 LSLTMIPH
-150 SATIIAHEHMK
+150 TATIIAHEHMS

-168 IDVLLRLCVA
+168 IDVFLRFSVA

-219 FIFSKDKQLYRE
+219 FIVSKDKQLYRE

-253 SIIMNIFF
+253 SIILNVFF

-267 ARGISSQVN
+267 ARGISTQVN

-292 RIIQTFAADEIQTF
+292 RIIQTFAANEIQTF

-327 VWINIDDILQLWLGT
+327 VWINIEDILQLWLGT

-349 FCRIIFISSLINTF
+349 FCRIVFIVSLINTF

-371 NATGNIKIFQL
+371 NATGNIKIFQF
-382 ACGVF
+382 ACGVL

-396 LLLKLGNPPVSVY
+396 LLLKLGNPPVTVY
-409 LVQLTITISTLLIRL
+409 FVQLAITISTLFVRL
-424 IVLRKLVNL
+424 IVLRKLVSL
-433 NIYLFFTKIVFRCLF
+433 NISQFLTKIVSRCLF
-448 VAVLSFS
+448 VAILSFS
-455 TMMIVT
+455 TMMIAT
-461 YINVE
+461 YINTE
-466 SILGLLSSIFI
+466 SLLGLLSSIFI

-482 VLSIILLGLNRE
+482 ALFIMLLGLNRE
-494 EKAIAMNLI
+494 EKAIAINLI

>member
-1 MSEADAE
+1 
-8 NKRIAKNTAV
+8 
-18 LYVRMLISM
+18 MLISM

-41 GVIDYG
+41 GVVDFG
-47 IYNVVGSIVVMLG
+47 VYNVVGSIIVLLG
-60 FLNSTL
+60 FFNSTL

-73 INYELGSGNYDRL
+73 INFELGNNNYQQL
-86 SKVYS
+86 QKVYS
-91 SSIVIHAALA
+91 SSIIIHCALA
-101 FLVLIIAETVGLWF
+101 FIVFILAETVGLWF
-115 LNTHMNIPTERMVA
+115 LNYHMNIPEERMVA

-142 FSIIMIPH
+142 LSLTMIPH
-150 SATIIAHEHMK
+150 TATIIAHEHMS

-168 IDVLLRLCVA
+168 IDVFLRFSVA

-219 FIFSKDKQLYRE
+219 FIFSKDKRLYRE

-253 SIIMNIFF
+253 SIVLNVFF

-267 ARGISSQVN
+267 ARGITTQVN

-292 RIIQTFAADEIQTF
+292 RIIQTFAANEIQTF

-327 VWINIDDILQLWLGT
+327 VWINIDNILQFWLGT
-342 VPEHTAD
+342 VPKHTAD
-349 FCRIIFISSLINTF
+349 FCRIVFISSLINTF

-371 NATGNIKIFQL
+371 NANGNIKVFQL
-382 ACGVF
+382 ACGIF
-387 EILNIPFSY
+387 ELLNIPLSY
-396 LLLKLGNPPVSVY
+396 LLLKLGNPPVTVY
-409 LVQLTITISTLLIRL
+409 FVQLTITISTLFVRL

-433 NIYLFFTKIVFRCLF
+433 NISLFLTKIVSCCLF
-448 VAVLSFS
+448 VAILSFS
-455 TMMIVT
+455 TMLIVMF
-461 YINVE
+461 INTE
-466 SILGLLSSIFI
+466 AILGLLSSIFI
-477 SLSLT
+477 SLSFTALF
-482 VLSIILLGLNRE
+482 IMLLGLNRE
-494 EKAIAMNLI
+494 EKAIAINLI

>member
-1 MSEADAE
+1 
-8 NKRIAKNTAV
+8 
-18 LYVRMLISM
+18 MLISM

-41 GVIDYG
+41 GVVDFG
-47 IYNVVGSIVVMLG
+47 VYNVVGSIIVLLG

-73 INYELGSGNYDRL
+73 INFELGNNNYQQL
-86 SKVYS
+86 QKVYS
-91 SSIVIHAALA
+91 SSIIIHCTLALIV
-101 FLVLIIAETVGLWF
+101 FILAETVGLWF
-115 LNTHMNIPTERMVA
+115 LNYHMNIPKERMVA

-142 FSIIMIPH
+142 LSLTMIPH
-150 SATIIAHEHMK
+150 TATIIAHEHMS

-168 IDVLLRLCVA
+168 IDVFLRFSVA

-213 KFPECS
+213 KFSECS
-219 FIFSKDKQLYRE
+219 FIFSKDKRLYRE

-246 ILNGQVV
+246 ILNGQIV
-253 SIIMNIFF
+253 SIVLNIFF

-267 ARGISSQVN
+267 ARGISTQVN

-349 FCRIIFISSLINTF
+349 FCKIVFISSLINTF

-371 NATGNIKIFQL
+371 NATGNIKNFQL

-387 EILNIPFSY
+387 ELLNIPFSY
-396 LLLKLGNPPVSVY
+396 LLLKLGNPPVAVY
-409 LVQLTITISTLLIRL
+409 FVQLTITISTLFVRL
-424 IVLRKLVNL
+424 IVLRKLVNI
-433 NIYLFFTKIVFRCLF
+433 NISLFLSKIVFRCLF
-448 VAVLSFS
+448 VAILSFS
-455 TMMIVT
+455 TIIIAT
-461 YINVE
+461 FINTE

-477 SLSLT
+477 TLSLT
-482 VLSIILLGLNRE
+482 ALFIMLWGLNRE
-494 EKAIAMNLI
+494 EKVIAINLI
-503 KNKLHIK
+503 INKLHIK

>member
-1 MSEADAE
+1 
-8 NKRIAKNTAV
+8 
-18 LYVRMLISM
+18 MLISM

-41 GVIDYG
+41 GVVDFG
-47 IYNVVGSIVVMLG
+47 VYNVVGSIIVLLG

-73 INYELGSGNYDRL
+73 INFELGNNNYQQL
-86 SKVYS
+86 QKVYS
-91 SSIVIHAALA
+91 SSIIIHCALA
-101 FLVLIIAETVGLWF
+101 FVVFILAETVGLWF
-115 LNTHMNIPTERMVA
+115 LNYHMNIPEERMVA

-142 FSIIMIPH
+142 LSLTMIPH
-150 SATIIAHEHMK
+150 TATIIAHEHMS

-168 IDVLLRLCVA
+168 IDVFLRFSVA

-188 LIVYALAMFL
+188 LIIYALAMFL

-219 FIFSKDKQLYRE
+219 FILSKDKQLYRE

-253 SIIMNIFF
+253 SIILNVFF

-267 ARGISSQVN
+267 ARGISTQVN

-292 RIIQTFAADEIQTF
+292 RIIQTFAANEIQTF

-342 VPEHTAD
+342 VPEHTAN
-349 FCRIIFISSLINTF
+349 FCRIVFISSLINTF

-371 NATGNIKIFQL
+371 NATGNIKVFQL
-382 ACGVF
+382 ACGVL

-396 LLLKLGNPPVSVY
+396 LLLKLGNPPVTVY
-409 LVQLTITISTLLIRL
+409 FVQLTITISTLFVRL
-424 IVLRKLVNL
+424 IVLRKLVSL
-433 NIYLFFTKIVFRCLF
+433 NISQFLTKIVSRCLF
-448 VAVLSFS
+448 VAILSFS
-455 TMMIVT
+455 TMIVT
-461 YINVE
+461 TYRIPTWTFKFNFQFVKPD
-466 SILGLLSSIFI
+466 SFI
-477 SLSLT
+477 HYAFRFEPGRKSDCY
-482 VLSIILLGLNRE
+482 
-494 EKAIAMNLI
+494 
-503 KNKLHIK
+503 

>member
-1 MSEADAE
+1 
-8 NKRIAKNTAV
+8 
-18 LYVRMLISM
+18 MLISM

-41 GVIDYG
+41 GVVDFG
-47 IYNVVGSIVVMLG
+47 VYNVVGSIIVLLG

-73 INYELGSGNYDRL
+73 INFELGNNNYQQL
-86 SKVYS
+86 QKVYS
-91 SSIVIHAALA
+91 SSIIIHCALA
-101 FLVLIIAETVGLWF
+101 FVVFILAETVGLWF
-115 LNTHMNIPTERMVA
+115 LNYHMNIPEERMVA

-142 FSIIMIPH
+142 LSLTMIPH
-150 SATIIAHEHMK
+150 TATIIAHEHMS

-168 IDVLLRLCVA
+168 IDVFLRFSVA

-219 FIFSKDKQLYRE
+219 FILSKDKQLYRE

-253 SIIMNIFF
+253 SIILNVFF

-267 ARGISSQVN
+267 ARGISTQVN

-292 RIIQTFAADEIQTF
+292 RIIQTFAANEIQTF

-342 VPEHTAD
+342 VPEHTAN
-349 FCRIIFISSLINTF
+349 FCRIVFISSLINTF

-382 ACGVF
+382 ACGVL

-396 LLLKLGNPPVSVY
+396 LLLKLGNPPVTVY
-409 LVQLTITISTLLIRL
+409 FVQLAITISTLFVRL
-424 IVLRKLVNL
+424 IVLRKLVSL
-433 NIYLFFTKIVFRCLF
+433 NISQFLTKIVSRCLF
-448 VAVLSFS
+448 VAILSFS
-455 TMMIVT
+455 TMMIAT
-461 YINVE
+461 YINTE
-466 SILGLLSSIFI
+466 SLLGLLSSIFI

-482 VLSIILLGLNRE
+482 ALFIMLLGLNRE
-494 EKAIAMNLI
+494 EKAIAINLI

>member
-1 MSEADAE
+1 
-8 NKRIAKNTAV
+8 
-18 LYVRMLISM
+18 MLISM

-41 GVIDYG
+41 GVVDFG
-47 IYNVVGSIVVMLG
+47 VYNVVGSIIVLLG

-73 INYELGSGNYDRL
+73 INFELGNNNYQQL
-86 SKVYS
+86 QKVYS
-91 SSIVIHAALA
+91 SSIIIHCALA
-101 FLVLIIAETVGLWF
+101 FIVFILAETVGLWF
-115 LNTHMNIPTERMVA
+115 LNYHMNIPEERMVA

-142 FSIIMIPH
+142 LSLTMIPH
-150 SATIIAHEHMK
+150 TATIIAHEHMS

-168 IDVLLRLCVA
+168 IDVFLRFSVA

-219 FIFSKDKQLYRE
+219 FIFSKDKRLYRE

-253 SIIMNIFF
+253 SIILNIFF

-267 ARGISSQVN
+267 ARGISTQVN

-292 RIIQTFAADEIQTF
+292 RIIQTFAANEIQTF

-316 SFFLLLIFVVP
+316 SFYLLLIFVVP
-327 VWINIDDILQLWLGT
+327 VWTNIDNILQLWLGT

-349 FCRIIFISSLINTF
+349 FCRIVFIVSLINTF
-363 SLPLATAA
+363 SLPLATTA
-371 NATGNIKIFQL
+371 NATGNIKVFQL
-382 ACGVF
+382 ACGVL

-396 LLLKLGNPPVSVY
+396 LLLKLGNPPLTVY
-409 LVQLTITISTLLIRL
+409 FVQLAITISTLFVRL

-433 NIYLFFTKIVFRCLF
+433 NISLFLTKIVSRCLF
-448 VAVLSFS
+448 VAILSFS
-455 TMMIVT
+455 TMLIVT
-461 YINVE
+461 FINTEV
-466 SILGLLSSIFI
+466 ILGLLSSIFI

-482 VLSIILLGLNRE
+482 ALFIMLLGLNRE
-494 EKAIAMNLI
+494 EKAIAINLI